1 MTTTIPTTTTYAL
14 GQGLT
19 LRRAQPLTGPRFAW
33 VVEGVLAGRPVRA
46 DALFVWGT
54 CAVVDAI
61 NTHEHVLPASAW
73 QTFERVFGEL
83 LDAGLA

>member
-1 MTTTIPTTTTYAL
+1 MTTTTATTTTYSL

-33 VVEGVLAGRPVRA
+33 VVEGQLEGRPVRA

-61 NTHEHVLPASAW
+61 TTRERVLPASAW
-73 QTFERVFGEL
+73 QTFEKVFGEL